1 MLRLLPLALLLATLA
16 SCSSPADN
24 SFLPDAP
31 DARGTP
37 LGPAGAFSATTSL
50 AWSAA
55 TNELVGQAPSGGGN
69 TGALVAMNAAT
80 GALRPLD
87 ADAPL
92 TVRLSSDGT
101 VVLWDAFDGGGDTLS
116 LRRATL
122 GGGGDERVTYA
133 VGLSPHAFAIAPSG
147 SLVAWSRQS
156 LFDIEPESIRVVA
169 FPVPVDP
176 ARAAPA
182 RATTAAQGTQFATV
196 EPGTPVLVS
205 PGGDAL
211 LYRPGAGASSYARWS
226 AVTRTSTPY
235 ALGLPDN
242 ARGASLRWG
251 AAGIQ
256 ALYAIGARAL
266 WRRDAD
272 AGTDTPLMFTPG
284 DSIAAQT
291 PVWSPDGAKAALWT
305 LEYLPIQQVT
315 QARLY
320 VVNTSG
326 PVTAAVVAIGTEPPG
341 AIAFSPDSKRVAYL
355 FGAQARVADVPGAA
369 AAARPAP

>member
-1 MLRLLPLALLLATLA
+1 MHRLIAPALLLATLA

-69 TGALVAMNAAT
+69 TGALIAMNAAT

-92 TVRLSSDGT
+92 SVRVSADGS
-101 VVLWDAFDGGGDTLS
+101 VLLWDAFDGGGDTLS
-116 LRRATL
+116 LRRAFL
-122 GGGGDERVTYA
+122 GGAGDERVTYA

-147 SLVAWSRQS
+147 NLLAWSRQS
-156 LFDIEPESIRVVA
+156 LFDLEPESIRVEVY
-169 FPVPVDP
+169 PVPLAP
-176 ARAAPA
+176 ATARAAGVA
-182 RATTAAQGTQFATV
+182 ALSATI

-205 PGGDAL
+205 PGGDAV
-211 LYRPGAGASSYARWS
+211 LYRPGSGVSTYARWS
-226 AVTRTSTPY
+226 APAGPSTPY
-235 ALGLPDN
+235 TLGLPDN

-256 ALYAIGARAL
+256 ALYAVGARAL

-320 VVNTSG
+320 VVNSSG
-326 PVTAAVVAIGTEPPG
+326 PVTAAVVAVGTEPPG
-341 AIAFSPDSKRVAYL
+341 AIAFSPDSKRVGYL
-355 FGAQARVADVPGAA
+355 FGTQVRVANVPGAA